1 MKKKLHLFSLFLCI
15 LIATAAFSAGGC
27 DYLSQPI
34 NTDNSDHTPNTSTPL
49 DENWKFPS
57 PQQNLPE
64 LANYAL
70 VVARVKPAVVAVDVE
85 YITQDIFG
93 RQTVA
98 IASGSGF
105 IIDPSGYII
114 TNNHVVEGGST
125 VTVTLS
131 DNRTFTASRVVTDS
145 RTDLAVIKVDTL
157 GEELPFVYIG
167 DSSALEVGEPVAAI
181 GNALGLGIT
190 MKGGWISRL
199 DAQITVDQSVTLYG
213 LIGTDAAINEGNSGG
228 PLVNMAGEVIGITS
242 AKIVEVGVE
251 GVGYAININSAR
263 TFIEE
268 LVNKG
273 YITRPFMGVIGIL
286 TVDAAIQ
293 SYFKLGIDK
302 GVLLRGIAENG
313 PAEKAGLK
321 ANDVILSINGQAV
334 LTDEELILAIHG
346 KKVGDKIEVS
356 YFRDGVTSTV
366 TLILAETPP
375 PES

>member
-1 MKKKLHLFSLFLCI
+1 MKKNQKLLSLFLSI
-15 LIATAAFSAGGC
+15 LLAATVFTGGGC

-34 NTDNSDHTPNTSTPL
+34 NSDNTNDTNNTSLPIDT
-49 DENWKFPS
+49 DWTFPT
-57 PQQNLPE
+57 PQQNLPK
-64 LANYAL
+64 LANYAM
-70 VVARVKPAVVAVDVE
+70 VVAMVKPAVVAIDVK
-85 YITQDIFG
+85 YTTQDIFG
-93 RQTVA
+93 RQTISVV
-98 IASGSGF
+98 SGSGF
-105 IIDPSGYII
+105 IIDPNGYII

-131 DNRTFTASRVVTDS
+131 DGRTFTASQVVTDS

-157 GEELPFVYIG
+157 GEDLPFVYIG

-213 LIGTDAAINEGNSGG
+213 LIGTDVAINEGNSGG

-242 AKIVEVGVE
+242 AKIAEVGVE

-268 LVNKG
+268 LVKKG
-273 YITRPFMGVIGIL
+273 YITRPFMGVAGIL
-286 TVDAAIQ
+286 TVDSSIQ
-293 SYFKLGIDK
+293 SYFRLGIDR
-302 GVLLRGIAENG
+302 GVLIRGVSEGG
-313 PAEKAGLK
+313 PAEKAGLM
-321 ANDVILSINGQAV
+321 AHDVILAINGQPV

-356 YFRDGVTSTV
+356 YFRDGVTTTV
-366 TLILAETPP
+366 TLTLAETPP

>member
-1 MKKKLHLFSLFLCI
+1 MKKKQKLLSLFLGI
-15 LIATAAFSAGGC
+15 VLIVSVLSGGC

-34 NTDNSDHTPNTSTPL
+34 NSDNTDSTSNPIDADWT
-49 DENWKFPS
+49 FPT

-64 LANYAL
+64 LANYAM
-70 VVARVKPAVVAVDVE
+70 VVAMVKPAVVAVDVE

-98 IASGSGF
+98 VASGSGF

-131 DNRTFTASRVVTDS
+131 DGRTFTASQVVTDS

-157 GEELPFVYIG
+157 GEDLPFVYIG

-213 LIGTDAAINEGNSGG
+213 LIGTDVAINEGNSGG

-242 AKIVEVGVE
+242 AKIAEVGVE

-268 LVNKG
+268 LVKKG
-273 YITRPFMGVIGIL
+273 YITRPFMGVAGIL
-286 TVDAAIQ
+286 TVDSSIQ
-293 SYFKLGIDK
+293 SYFRLGIDR
-302 GVLLRGIAENG
+302 GVLIRGVSEGG
-313 PAEKAGLK
+313 PAEKAGLM
-321 ANDVILSINGQAV
+321 ANDVILAINDQPV

-346 KKVGDKIEVS
+346 KKIGDKIEVS
-356 YFRDGVTSTV
+356 YFRDGVTATV
-366 TLILAETPP
+366 TMTLAETPP

>member
-1 MKKKLHLFSLFLCI
+1 MKKNQKLLSLFLSI
-15 LIATAAFSAGGC
+15 LLAATVFTGGGC

-34 NTDNSDHTPNTSTPL
+34 NSDNTNDTNNTSLPIDT
-49 DENWKFPS
+49 DWTFPT
-57 PQQNLPE
+57 PQQNLPK
-64 LANYAL
+64 LANYAM
-70 VVARVKPAVVAVDVE
+70 VVAMVKPAVVAIDVK
-85 YITQDIFG
+85 YTTQDIFG
-93 RQTVA
+93 RQTISVV
-98 IASGSGF
+98 SGSGF
-105 IIDPSGYII
+105 IIDPNGYII

-131 DNRTFTASRVVTDS
+131 DDRTFTASQVVTDS

-157 GEELPFVYIG
+157 GEDLPFVYIG

-213 LIGTDAAINEGNSGG
+213 LIGTDVAINEGNSGG

-242 AKIVEVGVE
+242 AKIAEVGVE

-273 YITRPFMGVIGIL
+273 YITRPFMGVAGIL
-286 TVDAAIQ
+286 TVDNSIQ
-293 SYFKLGIDK
+293 SYFRLGIDR
-302 GVLLRGIAENG
+302 GVLIRGVSEGG
-313 PAEKAGLK
+313 PAEKAGLM
-321 ANDVILSINGQAV
+321 ANDVILAINGQPV

-356 YFRDGVTSTV
+356 YFRDGVTTTV
-366 TLILAETPP
+366 TLTLAETPP

>member
-1 MKKKLHLFSLFLCI
+1 MKKNQKLLSLFLSI
-15 LIATAAFSAGGC
+15 LLAATVFTGGGC

-34 NTDNSDHTPNTSTPL
+34 NSDNTNDTNNTSLPIDT
-49 DENWKFPS
+49 DWTFPT
-57 PQQNLPE
+57 PQQNLPK
-64 LANYAL
+64 LANYAM
-70 VVARVKPAVVAVDVE
+70 VVAMVKPAVVAIDVK
-85 YITQDIFG
+85 YTTQDIFG
-93 RQTVA
+93 RQTISVV
-98 IASGSGF
+98 SGSGF
-105 IIDPSGYII
+105 IIDPNGYII

-131 DNRTFTASRVVTDS
+131 DGRTFTASQVVTDS

-157 GEELPFVYIG
+157 GEDLPFVYIG

-213 LIGTDAAINEGNSGG
+213 LIGTDVAINEGNSGG

-242 AKIVEVGVE
+242 AKIAEVGVE

-268 LVNKG
+268 LVKKG
-273 YITRPFMGVIGIL
+273 YITRPFMGVAGIL
-286 TVDAAIQ
+286 TVDSSIQ
-293 SYFKLGIDK
+293 SYFRLGIDR
-302 GVLLRGIAENG
+302 GVLIRGVSEGG
-313 PAEKAGLK
+313 PAEKAGLM
-321 ANDVILSINGQAV
+321 ANDVILAINGQPV

-356 YFRDGVTSTV
+356 YFRDGVTTTV
-366 TLILAETPP
+366 TLTLAETPP

>member
-1 MKKKLHLFSLFLCI
+1 MKKNQKLLSLFLSI
-15 LIATAAFSAGGC
+15 LLAATVFTGGGC

-34 NTDNSDHTPNTSTPL
+34 NSDNTNDTNNTSLPIDT
-49 DENWKFPS
+49 DWTFPT
-57 PQQNLPE
+57 PQQNLPK
-64 LANYAL
+64 LANYAM
-70 VVARVKPAVVAVDVE
+70 VVAMVKPAVVAIDVK
-85 YITQDIFG
+85 YTTQDIFG
-93 RQTVA
+93 RQTISVV
-98 IASGSGF
+98 SGSGF
-105 IIDPSGYII
+105 IIDPNGYII

-131 DNRTFTASRVVTDS
+131 DGRTFTASQVVTDS

-157 GEELPFVYIG
+157 GEDLPFVYIG

-213 LIGTDAAINEGNSGG
+213 LIGTDVAINEGNSGG

-242 AKIVEVGVE
+242 AKIAEVGVE

-273 YITRPFMGVIGIL
+273 YITRPFMGVAGIL
-286 TVDAAIQ
+286 TVDNSIQ
-293 SYFKLGIDK
+293 SYFRLGIDR
-302 GVLLRGIAENG
+302 GVLIRGVSEGG
-313 PAEKAGLK
+313 PAEKAGLM
-321 ANDVILSINGQAV
+321 ANDVILAINGQPV

-356 YFRDGVTSTV
+356 YFRDGVTTTV
-366 TLILAETPP
+366 TLTLTETPP

>member
-1 MKKKLHLFSLFLCI
+1 MKKNQKLLSLFLSI
-15 LIATAAFSAGGC
+15 LLAATVFTGGGC

-34 NTDNSDHTPNTSTPL
+34 NSDNTNDTNNTSLPIDT
-49 DENWKFPS
+49 DWTFPT
-57 PQQNLPE
+57 PQQNLPK
-64 LANYAL
+64 LANYAM
-70 VVARVKPAVVAVDVE
+70 VVAMVKPAVVAIDVK
-85 YITQDIFG
+85 YTTQDIFG
-93 RQTVA
+93 RQTISVV
-98 IASGSGF
+98 SGSGF
-105 IIDPSGYII
+105 IIDPNGYII

-131 DNRTFTASRVVTDS
+131 DDRTFTASQVVTDS

-157 GEELPFVYIG
+157 GEDLPFVYIG

-213 LIGTDAAINEGNSGG
+213 LIGTDVAINEGNSGG

-242 AKIVEVGVE
+242 AKIAEVGVE

-268 LVNKG
+268 LVKKG
-273 YITRPFMGVIGIL
+273 YITRPFMGVAGIL
-286 TVDAAIQ
+286 TVDNSIQ
-293 SYFKLGIDK
+293 SYFRLGIDR
-302 GVLLRGIAENG
+302 GVLIRGVSEGG
-313 PAEKAGLK
+313 PAEKAGLM
-321 ANDVILSINGQAV
+321 ANDVILAINGQPV

-356 YFRDGVTSTV
+356 YFRDGVTTTV
-366 TLILAETPP
+366 TLTLAETPP

>member
-1 MKKKLHLFSLFLCI
+1 MKKKQKLLSLFLGI
-15 LIATAAFSAGGC
+15 VLIVSVLSGGC

-34 NTDNSDHTPNTSTPL
+34 NSNNTDSTSTPI
-49 DENWKFPS
+49 DADWTFPT

-64 LANYAL
+64 LANYAM
-70 VVARVKPAVVAVDVE
+70 VVAMVKPAVVAVDVE

-98 IASGSGF
+98 VASGSGF

-131 DNRTFTASRVVTDS
+131 DGRTFTASQVVTDS

-157 GEELPFVYIG
+157 GEDLPFVYIG

-213 LIGTDAAINEGNSGG
+213 LIGTDVAINEGNSGG

-242 AKIVEVGVE
+242 AKIAEVGVE

-268 LVNKG
+268 LVKKG
-273 YITRPFMGVIGIL
+273 YITRPFMGVAGIL
-286 TVDAAIQ
+286 TVDSSIQ
-293 SYFKLGIDK
+293 SYFRLGIDR
-302 GVLLRGIAENG
+302 GVLIRGVSEGG
-313 PAEKAGLK
+313 PAEKAGLM
-321 ANDVILSINGQAV
+321 ANDVILSINGQPV

-346 KKVGDKIEVS
+346 KKIGDKIEVS
-356 YFRDGVTSTV
+356 YFRDGVTTTV
-366 TLILAETPP
+366 TLTLAETPP